1 MGSRVEPSIR
11 HPGKSL
17 AAQRRDA
24 ESARDGGLRAELEA
38 RRVRSPNLSPD
49 AAGLTA
55 TIVAVLD
62 RDNEL
67 RHDYLLKRWRGVI
80 A

>member
-1 MGSRVEPSIR
+1 MGSRVKPSIR
-11 HPGKSL
+11 HLGKAL

-24 ESARDGGLRAELEA
+24 ESVRDGGLRAEFEA
-38 RRVRSPNLSPD
+38 RRVRSPV
-49 AAGLTA
+49 AGLTA

-67 RHDYLLKRWRGVI
+67 RHDYLLKRWQGVI